1 MGWPRNDTYMAFS
14 SSWMSLSSCTDQKV
28 ALKFMGVDVSVSLV
42 CAWIIFEFLS
52 LSLSLCIGESCW
64 TVYVLISLCWRDQWW
79 TKKFKKLVPMSH
91 LRRQDGLSSIGF
103 SKLICILMHQFD
115 KDAMKR
121 KGFCFICEM
130 QVLLIGLES
139 GKEKNHTPLNCHG
152 GNRIK
157 RRKERNFFWR
167 MIYRWITMP
176 YCRCNEA
183 ISRH

>member
-14 SSWMSLSSCTDQKV
+14 SSWMSLSPCTDQKV

-52 LSLSLCIGESCW
+52 LSLSLC
-64 TVYVLISLCWRDQWW
+64 VLKNLVGLFTYSLVCVGVTNDG
-79 TKKFKKLVPMSH
+79 KKNLKKLSH
-91 LRRQDGLSSIGF
+91 LRRRDGLSSIGF
-103 SKLICILMHQFD
+103 SKLICILMHRFD

-157 RRKERNFFWR
+157 RNKERNFFWR
-167 MIYRWITMP
+167 MIYRRITMP